1 MAFFPQQKLQPRRI
15 EIDHS
20 GVSSQSP
27 EVQDRLQRID
37 DNYQAFDELF
47 ADVQATIESDERL
60 REFNAHLKVA
70 DLQPKKKGRWR
81 SRSANPAAA
90 KKRTNN
96 KASARATSVAKAKD
110 AQLNIPNHN
119 KKTQAQSQTTP
130 NSLLGKKRVNKPR

>member
-15 EIDHS
+15 EIDQS

-47 ADVQATIESDERL
+47 ANVQATIESDERL

-81 SRSANPAAA
+81 SRSSNPAAS
-90 KKRTNN
+90 KKGTKN
-96 KASARATSVAKAKD
+96 KSSSRASSVAKAKD
-110 AQLNIPNHN
+110 AQLNIPNRT
-119 KKTQAQSQTTP
+119 KKTQSGSKATQSS
-130 NSLLGKKRVNKPR
+130 SLDKNRVNKPR